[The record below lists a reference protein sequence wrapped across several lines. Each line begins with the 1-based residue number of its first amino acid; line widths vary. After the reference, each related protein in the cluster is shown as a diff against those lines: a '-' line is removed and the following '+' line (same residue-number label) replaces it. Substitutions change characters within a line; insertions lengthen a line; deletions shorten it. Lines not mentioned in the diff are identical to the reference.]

1 MTPSTSPSFQL
12 TGRQQFL
19 CQSLAQKSPTM
30 GELYDSAIQAF
41 QDTANP
47 GRIFLAAHSIREMTK
62 DLPKVLDV
70 PVLTD
75 HGRMRDRLDAL
86 EKSWN
91 GALASGCN
99 QAEAW
104 TGEIDPPLRRLLV
117 ELPEFFTWRSESDPK
132 MRESATALFR
142 RIDPAGRSLPEP
154 LEKRRAKRWIALHD
168 YFNRTAHRSQT
179 TEPEFLA
186 RLDELERILMDSLIP
201 QPSED
206 FSVIDTIFL
215 EDRADA

>member
-1 MTPSTSPSFQL
+1 MTPSTLPPFQL
-12 TGRQQFL
+12 TGRRQFL
-19 CQSLAQKSPTM
+19 YQSLAQKSAAM
-30 GELYDSAIQAF
+30 GELYESAIRAF
-41 QDTANP
+41 QVSANS

-86 EKSWN
+86 EKTWN
-91 GALASGCN
+91 GALASNCS
-99 QAEAW
+99 QAGAW
-104 TGEIDPPLRRLLV
+104 TGEVDPPLRQLLL

-132 MRESATALFR
+132 MRDNATALFR
-142 RIDPAGRSLPEP
+142 RVDPAGRPLPEP

-168 YFNRTAHRSQT
+168 YFNRTAHRSAT
-179 TEPEFLA
+179 TEAEFVA
-186 RLDELERILMDSLIP
+186 RLDELERILMDSLSP

-206 FSVIDTIFL
+206 FSVIDAIFL

>member
-1 MTPSTSPSFQL
+1 MTTEGLPPLTL

-19 CQSLAQKSPTM
+19 SQSLAERNEEM
-30 GELYDSAIQAF
+30 GELYVCALRVI

-47 GRIFLAAHSIREMTK
+47 RRFFLAAHSIREMTK

-86 EKSWN
+86 EKTLS
-91 GALASGCN
+91 GALASECH
-99 QAEAW
+99 QAGAW
-104 TGEIDPPLRRLLV
+104 TGEIDSPLRRLLA
-117 ELPEFFTWRSESDPK
+117 ELPEFFAWRNESDPK
-132 MRESATALFR
+132 MRDNATAMFR
-142 RIDPAGRSLPEP
+142 RIDPAGRPIPEP
-154 LEKRRAKRWIALHD
+154 LEKRRAKRWITLHD

-179 TEPEFLA
+179 TEEEFLA
-186 RLDELERILMDSLIP
+186 RLDELERILMDSLSP

-206 FSVIDTIFL
+206 FSLIDAIFA

>member
-1 MTPSTSPSFQL
+1 MTPSTLPSFQP

-19 CQSLAQKSPTM
+19 YQSLAQKSPAM
-30 GELYDSAIQAF
+30 GELYECAIRAF
-41 QDTANP
+41 QDAANP

-91 GALASGCN
+91 GAMASECN
-99 QAEAW
+99 RAGAW
-104 TGEIDPPLRRLLV
+104 AGEIDPPLRQLLV
-117 ELPEFFTWRSESDPK
+117 ELPEFFMWRSESDPK
-132 MRESATALFR
+132 MRDSATALFR
-142 RIDPAGRSLPEP
+142 RIDPAGRPLPEP

-168 YFNRTAHRSQT
+168 YFNRTAHRSRT
-179 TEPEFLA
+179 TEAEFLA
-186 RLDELERILMDSLIP
+186 QLDELERILMDSLSP

-206 FSVIDTIFL
+206 FSVIDAIFL

>member
-1 MTPSTSPSFQL
+1 MTPSTLPSFQL
-12 TGRQQFL
+12 SGRQEFL
-19 CQSLAQKSPTM
+19 RESLTQKSPAM
-30 GELYDSAIQAF
+30 GELYDSAIRAF
-41 QDTANP
+41 QDAASP

-91 GALASGCN
+91 GALASECN
-99 QAEAW
+99 RAGAW
-104 TGEIDPPLRRLLV
+104 TGEIDPPLRQLLAK
-117 ELPEFFTWRSESDPK
+117 LPEFFTWRSESDPK
-132 MRESATALFR
+132 MRDSATALFR
-142 RIDPAGRSLPEP
+142 RIDPAGRPLPEP

-179 TEPEFLA
+179 KEAEFLA
-186 RLDELERILMDSLIP
+186 RLDELERVLMDSLSP

-206 FSVIDTIFL
+206 FSVIDAIFL
-215 EDRADA
+215 EDRTDA